1 MIRSGIVTAAVAA
14 LALCTGIASAYAYEQ
29 FNNASVGLKNGKT
42 SDLGTLASAYCSS
55 KGFKG
60 AERFQFSGFVAN
72 GGKVNAKFATVRC
85 TMVANVQ
92 PRGGT
97 IRAGKFT
104 PDYGSAV
111 SDGIS
116 KEITN
121 RQTVLDSLGKQFGG
135 GSGGNGSGGGSGG
148 GISAGSSSVGSVCCK

>member
-14 LALCTGIASAYAYEQ
+14 LVLCTGIAGAYAYEQ

-42 SDLGTLASAYCSS
+42 SDLGALASAYCSS

-72 GGKVNAKFATVRC
+72 GGKVNAKFATVHC
-85 TMVANVQ
+85 TMVANVR

-111 SDGIS
+111 SHGIS
-116 KEITN
+116 KEIAN
-121 RQTVLDSLGKQFGG
+121 RQTVLDSLDKQFGG
-135 GSGGNGSGGGSGG
+135 GSSSNGSGG
-148 GISAGSSSVGSVCCK
+148 GISAGSSSVGSLCCK